1 MPRQLL
7 RILSAIQERPWAITE
22 RMMRTIMDIVET
34 NVAGGTMDI
43 EAVAARIGRPLDN
56 TGGRVQMR
64 GDTAII
70 GVEGPI
76 FRYADIFTEISGA
89 TSVEHLATDFQ
100 AALDNPAVNQ
110 IVLQVNS
117 PGGQVDGINEFA
129 DMVRAGSAKKPVT
142 AYVDGL
148 GASGAYWIASAAS
161 RVIANES
168 SFLGSIGVVVSVT
181 DNRDAQE
188 RQGVKRYEIVSTQS
202 PLKRTDIRTDEGKAQ
217 LLAIADALAE
227 IFIGRVAQF
236 RGTTPESVASNYG
249 RGGLMI
255 ARQAVAAGMADEVSQ
270 FEPLLAR
277 LQGARS
283 RPITGA
289 AATAQLEASMETNT
303 PPPATP
309 AAAPSPVPVSAP
321 ASTAP
326 TTETIIQ
333 AERARCQGILT
344 CEEAKGRKEMA
355 RHLAF
360 NTSMSVE
367 EARTLLKVAPKAEA
381 VPTTGPTPASN
392 PLAAAMTQV
401 PNPKVGTGN
410 SGEGADTPE
419 AEAASILKF
428 VPKAR
433 RAS

>member
-7 RILSAIQERPWAITE
+7 RVLSAIQERPWAITE
-22 RMMRTIMDIVET
+22 RMMRTIMDIAET
-34 NVAGGTMDI
+34 NLSGGAIDI
-43 EAVAARIGRPLDN
+43 EAVAARIGRPLEN

-100 AALDNPAVNQ
+100 AALDNPAVSQ

-148 GASGAYWIASAAS
+148 GASGAYWIASAAP
-161 RVIANES
+161 RVVANES

-202 PLKRTDIRTDEGKAQ
+202 PLKRADIRTDEGKAQ

-249 RGGLMI
+249 RGGLLI
-255 ARQAVAAGMADEVSQ
+255 ARQAVAAGMADEVAQ
-270 FEPLLAR
+270 FEPMLAR
-277 LQGARS
+277 LQGGARS
-283 RPITGA
+283 RSISGA
-289 AATAQLEASMETNT
+289 AATAQLEAHMETNT

-309 AAAPSPVPVSAP
+309 AAAPVPAPASAP
-321 ASTAP
+321 ASTAQVA
-326 TTETIIQ
+326 EAIIQ

-360 NTSMSVE
+360 NTNMSVE
-367 EARTLLKVAPKAEA
+367 DARTLLKVAPKVEGTA
-381 VPTTGPTPASN
+381 TTPPAKPN
-392 PLAAAMTQV
+392 PLEAAMATV

-410 SGEGADTPE
+410 PGEGGDSVE
-419 AEAASILKF
+419 AEAASILQF